1 MSQLSNTVII
11 AQQEI
16 SGHLDKT
23 KSIEENFRKAAKEAQ
38 NHWLAPNEKEA
49 FDIAILAVSTCYG
62 TDSPEFERITQE
74 MKLVNALF
82 FTPTNVPVDMTQI
95 LAEAVENPSKPIGI
109 VQIWKQV
116 KDE

>member
-23 KSIEENFRKAAKEAQ
+23 KSIEENFRQAAKEAQ
-38 NHWLAPNEKEA
+38 NHWLAPNEKES
-49 FDIAILAVSTCYG
+49 FDIAVLAVSTCYG
-62 TDSPEFERITQE
+62 ANSSEFERITQE

-82 FTPTNVPVDMTQI
+82 FTPSNVPVDI
-95 LAEAVENPSKPIGI
+95 VRVLEDAKENKVEPIGF
-109 VQIWKQV
+109 VKIWK
-116 KDE
+116 KIKNE